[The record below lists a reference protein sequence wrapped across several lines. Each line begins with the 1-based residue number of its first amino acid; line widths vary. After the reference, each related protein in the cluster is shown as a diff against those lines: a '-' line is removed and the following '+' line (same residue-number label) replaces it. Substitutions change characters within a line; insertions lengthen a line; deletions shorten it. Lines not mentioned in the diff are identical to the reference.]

1 MTSAGTGGARRAAA
15 GAAAIGENRRQGRA
29 EGLCLHSAPKRVLLG
44 PKIVILPKTK

>member
-29 EGLCLHSAPKRVLLG
+29 EGGGCASIQPQNEYF
-44 PKIVILPKTK
+44 